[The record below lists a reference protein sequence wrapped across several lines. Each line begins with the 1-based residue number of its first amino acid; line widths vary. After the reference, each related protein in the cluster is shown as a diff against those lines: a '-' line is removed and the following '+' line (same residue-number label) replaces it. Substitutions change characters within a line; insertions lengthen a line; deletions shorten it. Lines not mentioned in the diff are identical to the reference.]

1 MITEISIEE
10 IEKQLMLQLSSLFL
24 ISESEKEEIAK
35 RMNEVLGRCERCF
48 KESQNKYYNRDGK
61 VYFNPYHSAQYTIFL
76 YYFSN
81 TVFKSGTNRLLAD
94 KLYYLNKMMN
104 ACDLFYEVHLP
115 DFFIL
120 DHPVGTVM
128 GRAVY
133 GNGFNFS
140 QNCTVGNN
148 KGVYPVI
155 GEQVKMCANS
165 SIIGDCRIG
174 NRVILGAN
182 CTVKDEDIPDD
193 CIVFGQSPNLI
204 VKKKK

>member
-1 MITEISIEE
+1 MITEISIQE
-10 IEKQLMLQLSSLFL
+10 IEKQLIIQLNSVFL

-35 RMNEVLGRCERCF
+35 RMDEVLGRCERCF
-48 KESQNKYYNRDGK
+48 KEFSIKYYRKDGE
-61 VYFNPYHSAQYTIFL
+61 VYFNPYHSAQYTTFL
-76 YYFSN
+76 FYFSN
-81 TVFKSGTNRLLAD
+81 SVYKGGNRLLAD

-104 ACDLFYEVHLP
+104 ACDLFYEVDLP
-115 DFFIL
+115 DYFIL

-148 KGVYPVI
+148 RGVYPVI
-155 GEQVKMCANS
+155 GEHVKMCVNS

-174 NRVILGAN
+174 NRVILGAD

-204 VKKKK
+204 IKKKN